1 MSIFSYLLIIINLF
15 LVIYCDDTTQ
25 CRLTKSA
32 PINVKNKDI
41 NKYIIIQPFPNLK
54 KCYKH
59 NEAACCN
66 IINDNYIKDYIESYI
81 PEDCLR
87 LFPELEDLLC
97 YGCHEN
103 EAKFRSSTNE
113 IRICKSFAK
122 KIWKAELDKP
132 STRFDGCGL
141 LAKDNNFE
149 GFDQDLLGYIIPSKV
164 FNDFEH
170 FINAL
175 QIPYYDDSIFT
186 IKVVEDGNNCFNNNN
201 AIKMNKLIFLFIMIF
216 ILF

>member
-25 CRLTKSA
+25 CRLTKSS

-97 YGCHEN
+97 YGCHQN
-103 EAKFRSSTNE
+103 EAKFRNEANE
-113 IRICKSFAK
+113 IRICNSFAK
-122 KIWKAELDKP
+122 KIWKAELNQP

-141 LAKDNNFE
+141 LSEDNNFQ
-149 GFDQDLLGYIIPSKV
+149 GFDSEDFGYIIPSKV
-164 FNDFEH
+164 FTTFEN
-170 FINAL
+170 FINNL
-175 QIPYYDDSIFT
+175 KIPYYEDGYT
-186 IKVVEDGNNCFNNNN
+186 IKVVDDGDNCFNNNN
-201 AIKMNKLIFLFIMIF
+201 SIKMNNLIFLFIMIF

>member
-1 MSIFSYLLIIINLF
+1 M
-15 LVIYCDDTTQ
+15 
-25 CRLTKSA
+25 
-32 PINVKNKDI
+32 
-41 NKYIIIQPFPNLK
+41 K

-103 EAKFRSSTNE
+103 EAKFRSDANE

-122 KIWKAELDKP
+122 KIWKAELDQP

-141 LAKDNNFE
+141 LSEENNFH
-149 GFDQDLLGYIIPSKV
+149 DLDTDDFGYIIPSKV
-164 FNDFEH
+164 FTNFEE

-175 QIPYYDDSIFT
+175 QIPYYDDGYT
-186 IKVVEDGNNCFNNNN
+186 IIVVDDGNNCFNNNN
-201 AIKMNKLIFLFIMIF
+201 TIKMNKLIFLFIMIF